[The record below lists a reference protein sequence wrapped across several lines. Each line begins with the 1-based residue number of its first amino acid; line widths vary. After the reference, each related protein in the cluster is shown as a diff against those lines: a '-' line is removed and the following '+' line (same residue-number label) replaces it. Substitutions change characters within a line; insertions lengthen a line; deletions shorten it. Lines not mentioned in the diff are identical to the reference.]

1 MSFFFFKQKTAY
13 EMRSSDWSS
22 DVCSSD
28 LEHVHADELVQIREI
43 DAHQRIEIE
52 ISRHRRVVDQIID
65 APERRDSLLGERLGR
80 SLARHIDLGEQ
91 RLATGFAD
99 LVGYTP
105 ALRPV
110 DVADDHRA
118 AAPRAAFC
126 GALADRSAEGR
137 LRTGC
142 VSTCNFR
149 VAA

>member
-52 ISRHRRVVDQIID
+52 IAEHRRVVDQIID

-91 RLATGFAD
+91 RLAN
-99 LVGYTP
+99 
-105 ALRPV
+105 R
-110 DVADDHRA
+110 VADPGGAPA
-118 AAPRAAFC
+118 AMRPIYG
-126 GALADRSAEGR
+126 GADTPPTATQQTTCSAH
-137 LRTGC
+137 
-142 VSTCNFR
+142 
-149 VAA
+149 A